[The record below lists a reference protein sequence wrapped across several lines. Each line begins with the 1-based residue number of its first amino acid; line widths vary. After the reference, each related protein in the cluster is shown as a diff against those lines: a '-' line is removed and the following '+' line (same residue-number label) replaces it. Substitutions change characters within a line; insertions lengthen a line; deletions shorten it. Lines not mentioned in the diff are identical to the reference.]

1 MIGSIVA
8 AVPMRIL
15 VSGTER
21 QQVLIIQISIMVA
34 LLSVGMAILLARD
47 SYRPIRNL
55 ANSIGVESAENELN
69 GILTSIENTR
79 MHFYTCAAVIGQECA
94 YYY

>member
-1 MIGSIVA
+1 MWYFMKHHGGMIGNCC

-47 SYRPIRNL
+47 SYRPILRNL
-55 ANSIGVESAENELN
+55 ANSIGVE
-69 GILTSIENTR
+69 IE
-79 MHFYTCAAVIGQECA
+79 CGK
-94 YYY
+94 